1 MSLKD
6 PSDDYDELVPEGNN
20 ILAKVFNKNK
30 ILLFVLLLG
39 IALGLIIQYSLIDPM
54 IAQSL
59 GTTNKDCTYAK
70 DLLNQENDCLYTL
83 ISDPKLAS
91 EKCGSKAFE
100 EKFTTIIPKDFNE
113 EPAN

>member
-6 PSDDYDELVPEGNN
+6 PSDDYDELIPEGNN
-20 ILAKVFNKNK
+20 PLAKIFNKNK
-30 ILLFVLLLG
+30 LILFALVVG
-39 IALGLIIQYSLIDPM
+39 IALGLIIQYSVIDPM
-54 IAQSL
+54 IAQSM

-83 ISDPKLAS
+83 IQDPKLAS
-91 EKCGSKAFE
+91 EKCATQAYI
-100 EKFTTIIPKDFNE
+100 EKNTIIAKDFNE